1 MAGGMQRIAGIHQSV
16 WPIRRSQSLT
26 RALGVLAFDLASAER
41 PGEIPMRRSG
51 RVSIAIPRDE
61 IEQVRGIVEA
71 GEFASTAAVM
81 REALRAFLHRRALH
95 AGQFGA
101 ARLSRTLQARLESLE
116 PAERVDLLFD
126 AGDAKA

>member
-1 MAGGMQRIAGIHQSV
+1 
-16 WPIRRSQSLT
+16 
-26 RALGVLAFDLASAER
+26 
-41 PGEIPMRRSG
+41 MRRSG
-51 RVSIAIPRDE
+51 RVSIAIPRE
-61 IEQVRGIVEA
+61 QIEQLRGIVEA

-101 ARLSRTLQARLESLE
+101 TRLSRTLQARLETLE

>member
-1 MAGGMQRIAGIHQSV
+1 
-16 WPIRRSQSLT
+16 
-26 RALGVLAFDLASAER
+26 
-41 PGEIPMRRSG
+41 MRRSG
-51 RVSIAIPRDE
+51 RVSIAIPRE
-61 IEQVRGIVEA
+61 QIEQLRAIVEA

-101 ARLSRTLQARLESLE
+101 SRLSRTLQSRLESLE
-116 PAERVDLLFD
+116 PAERVDLMFD